1 MAAVSEALSR
11 FMDSLDRGVTSRE
24 DSERLDLVSLEA
36 VTDPAEKDQA
46 TDALIAKL
54 KAPTEDP
61 RLVDA
66 LATLRTPTALDA
78 LTWASRGAPTLTRA
92 RAARRLWTIRRD
104 PNALANLQAVARLDA
119 AILAEEVLP
128 ALLEI
133 GSDEALDVAI
143 GMLEASSLF
152 AVRTMATSA
161 VFVHYRFDEY
171 DRIPTGAVW
180 SLRLDLASRFPSLRA
195 HAIDTLRDLVRRRR
209 LGADDAALGIIAQA
223 ADFST
228 ELSAVL
234 SASQDPSQ
242 PFDDDTLTSLSGGDR
257 RFGIDIVLGALERGE
272 ARAEKALETLGGE
285 RAKLAL
291 ADWRAGRIDPE

>member
-1 MAAVSEALSR
+1 MAAVSEALTR

-24 DSERLDLVSLEA
+24 ELERLDLVSLEA

-66 LATLRTPTALDA
+66 LATLRTPAALDA
-78 LTWASRGAPTLTRA
+78 LTWASRSAPTLTRA

-104 PNALANLQAVARLDA
+104 PNAVANLQAVARLDA
-119 AILAEEVLP
+119 DIVAEEVLP

-133 GSDEALDVAI
+133 GSDDALDVA
-143 GMLEASSLF
+143 MNMVASSARRSVQASALHAISLHYGF
-152 AVRTMATSA
+152 EPYEQIATG
-161 VFVHYRFDEY
+161 
-171 DRIPTGAVW
+171 PVW
-180 SLRLDLASRFPSLRA
+180 DLTLGVTSRFPSVRA
-195 HAIDTLRDLVRRRR
+195 RSIDHLRDLVAKRRM
-209 LGADDAALGIIAQA
+209 GADDAALGIACQA
-223 ADFST
+223 EDWSN
-228 ELSAVL
+228 ELGEIVA
-234 SASQDPSQ
+234 ASQDATR
-242 PFDDDTLTSLSGGDR
+242 PFDDAALTALEGGER
-257 RFGIDIVLGALERGE
+257 AWAVNLVMRSLERGE

-291 ADWRAGRIDPE
+291 ADWRAGNLDPE